1 MSCCENGFALMDT
14 LAALG
19 HNWQGT
25 STWLR
30 IWLFEQAAKRGREV
44 TFQFTCTPLGDLR
57 QDRRLLWLA
66 SSLCKWGGGTYS
78 SGLLDDRIYIT
89 VKEQCWVLIKCM
101 YPHIHMC
108 IHAILVC
115 ICVYMSYSVWILYA
129 SICICIH
136 VIPYTCYICACIY
149 TYHTT
154 YIHYVCVY
162 TYILNKKQF

>member
-1 MSCCENGFALMDT
+1 MVLPSWTPWRPWDIIGRAQVHGWESGFSSRL
-14 LAALG
+14 
-19 HNWQGT
+19 
-25 STWLR
+25 LR
-30 IWLFEQAAKRGREV
+30 GEGRSPSR
-44 TFQFTCTPLGDLR
+44 FTCTPLGDLR
-57 QDRRLLWLA
+57 QDRWLLWLA

-78 SGLLDDRIYIT
+78 SGLLDDWIYIT

-108 IHAILVC
+108 IHAVHVC
-115 ICVYMSYSVWILYA
+115 ICVYMSYSVWTLYA

-136 VIPYTCYICACIY
+136 VIPCTCYICACIY

-154 YIHYVCVY
+154 HIHYVCVY